1 MHLLGILIKEIVDVD
16 GEPHHARGI
25 AAVSHGDIYDFK
37 AFFTC
42 LPPEKALVII
52 PPSQPGATQRSPEL
66 VAQDAHEELGYPAI
80 FNLEHHSRRSF
91 QFNRYE
97 TCRAFHEA
105 HGPQPRPRPQRPN
118 IVIDRIYTS
127 EGQPHAAGGTAVFH
141 DGRLCTFQAEFAPER
156 LDRTLAVPLAEHG
169 PPDMNRRLREISD
182 ALGFTEIDRHE
193 AQAARQFRLDRI
205 DACREHMH
213 DPADW
218 PWPLTSAWSE
228 T

>member
-37 AFFTC
+37 AFFSFLT
-42 LPPEKALVII
+42 PESSLVIV
-52 PPSQPGATQRSPEL
+52 PPSQPGAMQRSPEL
-66 VAQDAHEELGYPAI
+66 VAQDVHEELGYPAI
-80 FNLEHHSRRSF
+80 FALERDSRLAF
-91 QFNRYE
+91 LNRRH
-97 TCRAFHEA
+97 TACRAFHEA
-105 HGPQPRPRPQRPN
+105 HGPQPSPRPQRPN
-118 IVIDRIYTS
+118 IVIDRIYTT
-127 EGQPHAAGGTAVFH
+127 EGQPHAADGTAVFH
-141 DGRLCTFQAEFAPER
+141 DGHLCTFRAEFAPER
-156 LDRTLAVPLAEHG
+156 LDRTLAVSLAEHG
-169 PPDMNRRLREISD
+169 PPDMNRRLRQISH

-193 AQAARQFRLDRI
+193 AQATRQFKLDRI
-205 DACREHMH
+205 DACREFMR

>member
-37 AFFTC
+37 AFFTF

-52 PPSQPGATQRSPEL
+52 PPSQPGAMQRSPEL

-80 FNLEHHSRRSF
+80 FALERDSRLAF
-91 QFNRYE
+91 LNRRH
-97 TCRAFHEA
+97 TACRAFHEA

-118 IVIDRIYTS
+118 IVIDRIYTT
-127 EGQPHAAGGTAVFH
+127 EGQPHAADGTAVFH

-169 PPDMNRRLREISD
+169 PPDTDRRLREISD
-182 ALGFTEIDRHE
+182 ALGFTEIDRHD

-205 DACREHMH
+205 DACREFMR